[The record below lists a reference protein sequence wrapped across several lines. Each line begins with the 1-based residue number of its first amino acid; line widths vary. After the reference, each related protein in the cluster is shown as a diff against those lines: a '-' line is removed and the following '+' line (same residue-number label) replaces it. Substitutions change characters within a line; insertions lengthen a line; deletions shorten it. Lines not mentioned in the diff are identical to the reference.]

1 MEEYVK
7 YATYA
12 VEMVSKEMNVHN
24 SFLFYLEFL
33 VGLSEGCVPSKVPL
47 LFEYILPTLK
57 GLVPLL
63 KMLVGHSEAILLIL
77 QVFSCTADR
86 LLPHLPEVRRLESNT
101 CPTKSS
107 VQIPS
112 PGWFEDVIQ
121 AQLGGSGDVHPP
133 QCCQVQRRVCG

>member
-7 YATYA
+7 YAVHA
-12 VEMVSKEMNVHN
+12 VQMVSKEMNVHN

-33 VGLSEGCVPSKVPL
+33 MGLTEGCVPSKVPL

-63 KMLVGHSEAILLIL
+63 KVLVGHSEAIFLTL

-86 LLPHLPEVRRLESNT
+86 LLPHLPEVRRFKSNS
-101 CPTKSS
+101 CSMISS
-107 VQIPS
+107 VQTSS
-112 PGWFEDVIQ
+112 PRM
-121 AQLGGSGDVHPP
+121 AQGCYSSSAW
-133 QCCQVQRRVCG
+133 RS